1 VISSLS
7 LPVGALLGI
16 YLRISRR
23 TNSALLAFGAGAL
36 LFAITIE
43 LYGNAIFEHEE
54 SDSDDKL
61 PMILLA
67 IGSLLGSALFSG
79 SNYVIEH
86 QDKVKRKIIIKPTLM
101 LASAGSNLSRL
112 GRTASQFNL
121 STMSF
126 SFRVPENAD
135 PDPIPDDEIPFS
147 NAVYGD
153 DTDDD
158 DDAEEVESLEDE
170 RAPPSNRMR
179 RSRSSAADSLDSSIE
194 TLPLTGGEPAAALGY
209 QAAAAAEG
217 AARPAPAATAGA
229 TESTALNG
237 DAPGSPAKKR
247 RASVSSADSHDD
259 PEHDHHVGV
268 AIWLG
273 LLIDSLP
280 ESLVIGILATA
291 ENGISITFILG
302 VFLSNL
308 PEALSSTVIM
318 RRAGLGRV
326 RIMVMWFSIVIITGV
341 GAFIGAIAFRGEVR
355 YAAQQPRR
363 RDRAVPPNLSRLARA
378 TCAGGGSPPPG
389 NARQGA
395 RRKIHRGHRRRC
407 DAGHDRRD
415 GAAGTTADPGA
426 RRSGTTGGSCG
437 WAAGAVCGDRLAL
450 YRRRS
455 ATRES
460 CRACARSWDSC
471 RRTLSSSWKTRA
483 APATPTYTIFFSHF
497 FLCICVLFS
506 RVSPCLVAL
515 PLPPHPPSWL
525 ACRSA

>member
-1 VISSLS
+1 
-7 LPVGALLGI
+7 
-16 YLRISRR
+16 
-23 TNSALLAFGAGAL
+23 LAFGAGAL

-54 SDSDDKL
+54 SGSDDKL

-135 PDPIPDDEIPFS
+135 PDPIPDDEIPFN

-153 DTDDD
+153 DTDD

-170 RAPPSNRMR
+170 RAPQSNRMR
-179 RSRSSAADSLDSSIE
+179 RSHSSAADSLDSSIE
-194 TLPLTGGEPAAALGY
+194 TQPLSGGEPAAALGY

-217 AARPAPAATAGA
+217 ASGPAAAGTNAGA

-237 DAPGSPAKKR
+237 DAPASPAKKR

-259 PEHDHHVGV
+259 PDHDHQVGV

-326 RIMVMWFSIVIITGV
+326 RIMIMWFSIVIITGV

-355 YAAQQPRR
+355 QVAKQWRGLEMAW
-363 RDRAVPPNLSRLARA
+363 AR
-378 TCAGGGSPPPG
+378 
-389 NARQGA
+389 
-395 RRKIHRGHRRRC
+395 
-407 DAGHDRRD
+407 
-415 GAAGTTADPGA
+415 
-426 RRSGTTGGSCG
+426 TG
-437 WAAGAVCGDRLAL
+437 L
-450 YRRRS
+450 
-455 ATRES
+455 T
-460 CRACARSWDSC
+460 
-471 RRTLSSSWKTRA
+471 
-483 APATPTYTIFFSHF
+483 
-497 FLCICVLFS
+497 
-506 RVSPCLVAL
+506 
-515 PLPPHPPSWL
+515 
-525 ACRSA
+525 